1 MTALFASAL
10 IESAEELLQICKER
24 QLTIATAE
32 SCTGGLLAALLTEVP
47 GSSKVFERGFV
58 TYSNEAKAELLEVG
72 AQLIKAYGA
81 VSSEVALAMAE
92 GALKLS
98 RASMGISI
106 TGVAGPGG
114 GTAEKPV
121 GLIFLA
127 CVREGKDA
135 IASRLELGRRTRR
148 QIREAAVAEA
158 LRLLRTQADR

>member
-24 QLTIATAE
+24 QLTIATAGKLHGRA
-32 SCTGGLLAALLTEVP
+32 SGRVAYGSAGLFE
-47 GSSKVFERGFV
+47 VFERGFV